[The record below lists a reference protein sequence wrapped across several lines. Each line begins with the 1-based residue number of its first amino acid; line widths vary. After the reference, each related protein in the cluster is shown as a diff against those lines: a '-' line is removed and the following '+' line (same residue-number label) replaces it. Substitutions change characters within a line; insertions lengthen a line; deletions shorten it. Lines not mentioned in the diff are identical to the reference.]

1 MYIHTH
7 TYICICICICAEHRV
22 TLSVRTR
29 TTSKRFIYAC
39 RVEGCPRRGRCAHS
53 SSSFGTGPLAGGVH
67 DDTPRQNRQH
77 PHLQSQRLHRGVC
90 WPRAH
95 RSDGMRSHAMHQSQ
109 NLPVNNPQSAHGR
122 HRTDFGP
129 TANTSSGSPTPRT
142 WMGSTFDIAAPRTQ
156 LPPSELECL
165 GQMPTDTHTYA
176 YTYIRIYTYVH
187 ICIYAHMYIYT

>member
-1 MYIHTH
+1 M
-7 TYICICICICAEHRV
+7 CIYAEHRV

-29 TTSKRFIYAC
+29 TTFTRFIYAG
-39 RVEGCPRRGRCAHS
+39 RLEVRPRPGTCAHS

-122 HRTDFGP
+122 VRTDFGP
-129 TANTSSGSPTPRT
+129 AANTSSGSPTLRA
-142 WMGSTFDIAAPRTQ
+142 WVGSTFDIAAVRLRCNFDNQ
-156 LPPSELECL
+156 WLF
-165 GQMPTDTHTYA
+165 
-176 YTYIRIYTYVH
+176 
-187 ICIYAHMYIYT
+187 